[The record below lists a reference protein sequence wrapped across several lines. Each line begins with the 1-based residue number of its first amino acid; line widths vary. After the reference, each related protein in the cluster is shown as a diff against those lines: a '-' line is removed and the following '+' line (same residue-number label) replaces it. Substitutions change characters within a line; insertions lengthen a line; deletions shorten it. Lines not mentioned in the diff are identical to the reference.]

1 MVVNFSQTYL
11 YWPLYINFAK
21 ALEGQNMYFLA
32 KNVVY
37 VFVMSGKEKQNRQ
50 SMDKNHE
57 KQKKE
62 NPIVKR
68 IGEEEG
74 ECLSHTPKQCRF
86 DAFLSSFVL
95 KH

>member
-1 MVVNFSQTYL
+1 
-11 YWPLYINFAK
+11 
-21 ALEGQNMYFLA
+21 
-32 KNVVY
+32 
-37 VFVMSGKEKQNRQ
+37 
-50 SMDKNHE
+50 MDKNHE